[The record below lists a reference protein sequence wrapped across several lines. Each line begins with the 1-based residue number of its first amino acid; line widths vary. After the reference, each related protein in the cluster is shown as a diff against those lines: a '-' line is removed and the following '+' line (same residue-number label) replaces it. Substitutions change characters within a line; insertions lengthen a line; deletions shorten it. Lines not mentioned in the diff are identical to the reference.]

1 MTNDHEA
8 IDELLAGYV
17 LRSLSG
23 EDAAEADHLLSD
35 HVPTC
40 AACRDTLAAFQDLSA
55 DLALDATPL
64 TPPETLLPR
73 LHREL
78 EPPASRRRP
87 VQIFAVAASV
97 VAVVGLAGL
106 AVTQG
111 LRASDANSRAE
122 DFRSAAQMALR
133 PDSNQVPV
141 GPVNELTAPGVEE
154 FYVMGDNCPQPPEG
168 SVYRV
173 WIVAGRPTHVRDRL
187 PAGGRSGVPVDP
199 LRPQP
204 LRRSVDLGG
213 AGGFGAHHPHRRRMA
228 GLNGSAAAA

>member
-55 DLALDATPL
+55 DLALGAAPL

-173 WIVAGRPTHVRDRL
+173 WIVAGGQPTFVTDFLPEDGQVFLSIPFDPSRYDDL
-187 PAGGRSGVPVDP
+187 WISVEPAGSDP
-199 LRPQP
+199 TTPTDVEWQA
-204 LRRSVDLGG
+204 SE
-213 AGGFGAHHPHRRRMA
+213 
-228 GLNGSAAAA
+228 SAAAA

>member
-55 DLALDATPL
+55 DLALDAAPL

-173 WIVAGRPTHVRDRL
+173 WIVAGGQPTFVTDFLPEDGQVFLSIPFDPSRYDDL
-187 PAGGRSGVPVDP
+187 WISVEPAGSEPTTPTDVEW
-199 LRPQP
+199 QA
-204 LRRSVDLGG
+204 S
-213 AGGFGAHHPHRRRMA
+213 
-228 GLNGSAAAA
+228 GSAAAA

>member
-1 MTNDHEA
+1 VTNDHEA

-40 AACRDTLAAFQDLSA
+40 ATCRDTLSAFQDLSA

-173 WIVAGRPTHVRDRL
+173 WIVAGGQPTFVTDFLPEDGQVFLSIPFDPSRYDDL
-187 PAGGRSGVPVDP
+187 WISVEPAGSEPTTPTDVEW
-199 LRPQP
+199 QA
-204 LRRSVDLGG
+204 S
-213 AGGFGAHHPHRRRMA
+213 
-228 GLNGSAAAA
+228 GSAAAA